1 MLALS
6 KNNAPGGLIKRNL
19 KEENGRVHASFDL
32 DSEIYD
38 DYLHGRIT
46 KTICEARNKANTIR
60 KILYNKIIGAVAHL
74 ARALQWHCRG
84 SGFKSHQLQYGK
96 NQNYQ
101 R

>member
-1 MLALS
+1 MLAHS

-32 DSEIYD
+32 ASEIYD

>member
-1 MLALS
+1 MLARS

-74 ARALQWHCRG
+74 ARALQFVDG
-84 SGFKSHQLQYGK
+84 
-96 NQNYQ
+96 
-101 R
+101 